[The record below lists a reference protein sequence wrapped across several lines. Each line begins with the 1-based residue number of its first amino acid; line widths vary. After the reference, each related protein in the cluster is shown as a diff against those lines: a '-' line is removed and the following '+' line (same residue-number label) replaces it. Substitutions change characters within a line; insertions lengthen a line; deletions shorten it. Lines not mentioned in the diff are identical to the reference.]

1 MAVATPLRCLPG
13 REGVLSLVDQAGESG
28 LEDRYVDSLP
38 VGLATLP
45 SEQRR
50 ENRDGPEQPGH
61 YVADRHP
68 DLRRVAAVRVHE
80 AGDRHQARFGL
91 QHEVVTRA
99 EGVRAGGAVPA
110 DREVHEV
117 GVESLQ
123 GVVVQA
129 ETRQAAHPVV
139 LEEHVRPA
147 EQPPQ
152 DFNPG
157 TLAQIQAQRPL
168 VPVYRDVVRGD
179 SWIVG

>member
-1 MAVATPLRCLPG
+1 LAEPQPLALATHRNDDLAVGRAKGLVRHDVRVAVATPLRCLPG

-80 AGDRHQARFGL
+80 
-91 QHEVVTRA
+91 
-99 EGVRAGGAVPA
+99 
-110 DREVHEV
+110 
-117 GVESLQ
+117 
-123 GVVVQA
+123 
-129 ETRQAAHPVV
+129 
-139 LEEHVRPA
+139 
-147 EQPPQ
+147 
-152 DFNPG
+152 
-157 TLAQIQAQRPL
+157 
-168 VPVYRDVVRGD
+168 
-179 SWIVG
+179 